1 MKEKDDFN
9 IDKPDWID
17 CTNVFGD
24 VLIEVAEKDDRVIFV
39 GADSY
44 RGGGAISYR
53 KRFPDRFIELG
64 VAEQN
69 ACGHAAGLAFAGKK
83 PYFSAIANFATA
95 RCFEQLRNDIVRT
108 GLNVVIVGRAAG
120 ISYGTAGP
128 THHSIDDF
136 AILRALPGITIA
148 DPADLSDFMNIMFE
162 AIKLPGPIYLRNH
175 KQIIKKINPDNY
187 DFKFGKGVFIKD
199 GNDIAIIAC
208 GTMVYQAFL
217 ASEILQK
224 SGINAILIN
233 MHTIKPLDE
242 ELVVK
247 ITDRVDRIVTVEE
260 HTIINGLGSAVS
272 DIISK
277 VGKGKQLKIGFN
289 DEWPTEGPYMEV
301 LDWHGMTGPK
311 IAERIRQWLNN

>member
-1 MKEKDDFN
+1 MEKTDDFN
-9 IDKPDWID
+9 KSEWID
-17 CTNVFGD
+17 CTKIFGD

-39 GADSY
+39 GADSH

-83 PYFSAIANFATA
+83 PYFSAIANFSTA
-95 RCFEQLRNDIVRT
+95 RCYEQLRNDIVRT

-136 AILRALPGITIA
+136 AILRSLPGITIA
-148 DPADLSDFMNIMFE
+148 DPADLADFRNIMFK
-162 AIKLPGPIYLRNH
+162 AIELPGPIYFRKH

-187 DFKFGKGVFIKD
+187 DFKFGRGVLVKG
-199 GNDIAIIAC
+199 GNDVAIIAC

-217 ASEILQK
+217 ASEILQN
-224 SGINAILIN
+224 SGISASVIN

-242 ELVVK
+242 ELVEK
-247 ITDRVDRIVTVEE
+247 IINRIDNIITVEE

-272 DIISK
+272 DVIAKI
-277 VGKGKQLKIGFN
+277 GKGKQLKIGFN

-301 LDWHGMTGPK
+301 LDWHGLTGQK
-311 IAERIRQWLNN
+311 IAEKVINWLKD

>member
-1 MKEKDDFN
+1 LEKINKTIKPEWVDFT
-9 IDKPDWID
+9 II
-17 CTNVFGD
+17 FGD

-44 RGGGAISYR
+44 HGGGAASFR
-53 KRFPDRFIELG
+53 KRFPDRFVELG

-83 PYFSAIANFATA
+83 PYFSAIANFSTA
-95 RCFEQLRNDIVRT
+95 RCYEQLRNDIVRT
-108 GLNVVIVGRAAG
+108 GLNVVIVGRSAG

-136 AILRALPGITIA
+136 AILRSLPGITIA
-148 DPADLSDFMNIMFE
+148 DPADLADFRNIMFE
-162 AIKLPGPIYLRNH
+162 AIKLPGPIYFRKH
-175 KQIIKKINPDNY
+175 KHVIKKINPDNY
-187 DFKFGKGVFIKD
+187 DFKFGRGVILKEGSD
-199 GNDIAIIAC
+199 VAIIAC

-224 SGINAILIN
+224 SGIGASVIN

-242 ELVVK
+242 KLVESFLSK
-247 ITDRVDRIVTVEE
+247 TGKIVTVEE
-260 HTIINGLGSAVS
+260 HTVINGLGGAVS
-272 DIISK
+272 DVIAK
-277 VGKGKQLKIGFN
+277 LGKGKQLKIGFN

-301 LDWHGMTGPK
+301 LDWHGLTGPK
-311 IAERIRQWLNN
+311 IAEKVVKWLKV